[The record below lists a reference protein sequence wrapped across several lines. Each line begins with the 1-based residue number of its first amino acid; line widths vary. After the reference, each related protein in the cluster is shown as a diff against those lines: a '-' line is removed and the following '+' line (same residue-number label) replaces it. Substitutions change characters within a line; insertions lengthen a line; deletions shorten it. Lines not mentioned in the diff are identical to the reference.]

1 MPELPEVET
10 VKNILEPAI
19 KNKTIDYID
28 VFYDRLIQSDLI
40 TFKNELKNRTILYLS
55 RYGKYLFIH
64 LDNDLVIITHLRM
77 EGKFRTAKDYSSARI
92 KHTSMIFYFKDG
104 TALAFD
110 DTRKFGLMYLS
121 NENEYKEIPMIK
133 KLGVEANKVQ
143 ESDLALL
150 YKKFDR
156 KKPIKELLLDQTI
169 LCGIGNIYADEICY
183 LSKISPFTLGRELC
197 HQNIDDIVK
206 NSKIVLE
213 KAINLGGSTIH
224 SFHPSEGVDGRFQEE
239 LMCYRKQ
246 GQICPNCGTRFHKD
260 FLGGR
265 GTTYCPNCQIDH
277 SLEKAIGLTGP
288 IGSGKSTLLKHF
300 KENGFICYSCDELVR
315 ELYKEE
321 IHKRNISKI
330 LGCPFDIENEI
341 LTKNARHIMISNP
354 EKKVAVENYIY
365 PVLEKVLVKIVKEND
380 LVIIEAPTLFKAH
393 IEYLF
398 KKILVI
404 EIDNTQQVKNLIS
417 RHDDVSSSKKLN
429 HDFLYQKNNPKIRIV
444 KATGEFD
451 SFFKNADEALK
462 D

>member
-19 KNKTIDYID
+19 KGKTIDYID
-28 VFYDRLIQSDLI
+28 VFYDRLIQSDLNE
-40 TFKNELKNRTILYLS
+40 FKSKLKNKTFLGLS
-55 RYGKYLFIH
+55 RYGKYLFFH
-64 LDNDLVIITHLRM
+64 LTNDLVIISHLRM
-77 EGKFRTAKDYSSARI
+77 EGKFRTANSRAEARI

-121 NENEYKEIPMIK
+121 SKNEYKEIPMIK

-143 ESDLALL
+143 KSDLATL
-150 YKKFDR
+150 YKKFNR

-183 LSKISPFTLGRELC
+183 LSNISPFTLGKDLS
-197 HQNIDDIVK
+197 QKNIDDIVK
-206 NSKIVLE
+206 NAKIVLE
-213 KAINLGGSTIH
+213 KAIKLGGSTIH

-239 LMCYRKQ
+239 LMCYGKQ
-246 GQICPNCGTRFHKD
+246 GQTCPKCGTKFHKD

-288 IGSGKSTLLKHF
+288 IGSGKSTLLTHF
-300 KENGFICYSCDELVR
+300 KENGYICSSCDELVH

-341 LTKNARHIMISNP
+341 LTKNARRIMILTPS
-354 EKKVAVENYIY
+354 KKVDVENYIY
-365 PVLEKVLVKIVKEND
+365 PILEKELIKIVKENEN
-380 LVIIEAPTLFKAH
+380 VIIEAPTLFKAH

-404 EIDNTQQVKNLIS
+404 EIDENQQVKNLVS
-417 RHDDVSSSKKLN
+417 RNDDVTSSKKLN
-429 HDFLYQKNNPKIRIV
+429 HDFAYPKNDPKIRIV

-451 SFFKNADEALK
+451 SFFKNADEALMN
-462 D
+462 